1 MRLSETLDDFKR
13 SMVVSGSRLPNTTE
27 KYERIMRQF
36 INAIGDKEIHELRI
50 GDFGDFK
57 YGMVMRSPGFCKLN
71 GEAAGSARVGT
82 NQDLLVLF
90 HLWRIDKGLPSGIPL
105 LQNDRVV

>member
-1 MRLSETLDDFKR
+1 M
-13 SMVVSGSRLPNTTE
+13 G
-27 KYERIMRQF
+27 
-36 INAIGDKEIHELRI
+36 KEIYELRV